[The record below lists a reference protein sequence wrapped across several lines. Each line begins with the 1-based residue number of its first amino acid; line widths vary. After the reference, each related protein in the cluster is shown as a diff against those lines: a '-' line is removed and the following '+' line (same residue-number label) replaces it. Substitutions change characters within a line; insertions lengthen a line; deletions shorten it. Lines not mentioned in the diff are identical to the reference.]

1 MHGGANDMEFE
12 PIYSFSIRKFSYD
25 AGSRELR
32 VHYYDGRHRVCTD
45 VPPILAAVLRGS
57 SRPEAVLERY
67 VKAQWVDG

>member
-1 MHGGANDMEFE
+1 MEFE

-25 AGSRELR
+25 AASRELL
-32 VHYYDGRHRVCTD
+32 VHYYDGRRKICPD

-67 VKAQWVDG
+67 ARTQWVDI